1 MDAPVNI
8 GQGFMW
14 ITYVLLF
21 FTAAVWDVWK
31 RIIPNVLPAGLIVL
45 FICAGLL
52 SSSPVDWLSHLASG
66 VLVLFVGAVLFGFG
80 WLGGGDVKLW
90 AAGALWAGLE
100 LVPLQVGFVAIFG
113 GVLALL
119 MMFMRSEFMRSQLPY
134 YVMLLPAPIR
144 PSLPQVFMRGESIP
158 YGVAIAAGA
167 IFVSYGLPVLAGT
180 P

>member
-8 GQGFMW
+8 GLGFMW

-52 SSSPVDWLSHLASG
+52 SPSPVDWLSHLASG
-66 VLVLFVGAVLFGFG
+66 LLVLFVGAVLFGFG

-90 AAGALWAGLE
+90 RRGRCGPVSNSSHSKWDLWQFP
-100 LVPLQVGFVAIFG
+100 VVFW
-113 GVLALL
+113 LL
-119 MMFMRSEFMRSQLPY
+119 
-134 YVMLLPAPIR
+134 
-144 PSLPQVFMRGESIP
+144 
-158 YGVAIAAGA
+158 
-167 IFVSYGLPVLAGT
+167 
-180 P
+180 

>member
-8 GQGFMW
+8 GLGFMW
-14 ITYVLLF
+14 TPYVLLF

-52 SSSPVDWLSHLASG
+52 SPSPVDWLSHLASG
-66 VLVLFVGAVLFGFG
+66 LLVLFVGAVLFGFG

-100 LVPLQVGFVAIFG
+100 LVPFQVGFVAISG

-119 MMFMRSEFMRSQLPY
+119 MMFMRSKLPY
-134 YVMLLPAPIR
+134 FVMLLPSSIR
-144 PSLPQVFMRGESIP
+144 PSLPQIFMRGEPIP
-158 YGVAIAAGA
+158 YGVAIAAGS
-167 IFVSYGLPVLAGT
+167 IFIAHSLPVVVNTA
-180 P
+180 

>member
-8 GQGFMW
+8 GLGFMW
-14 ITYVLLF
+14 VTYVLLF

-52 SSSPVDWLSHLASG
+52 SPTPVDWLSHLASG
-66 VLVLFVGAVLFGFG
+66 LLVLFVGAVLFGFG

-90 AAGALWAGLE
+90 TAGALWAGLE
-100 LVPLQVGFVAIFG
+100 LVPFQVGFVAISG
-113 GVLALL
+113 GVLALI
-119 MMFMRSEFMRSQLPY
+119 MMFMRSQLPHV
-134 YVMLLPAPIR
+134 VMLLPAPIR
-144 PSLPQVFMRGESIP
+144 PSLPQAFIVDEPIP
-158 YGVAIAAGA
+158 YGVAIAAGS